1 MGRWGRSKEL
11 AKASWGVLREDK
23 ELLVLPLVSGVAAIA
38 IGATFLL
45 PILATSKVTDTAG
58 ETQLQPS
65 IVSYVL
71 NRRHTYRSDRPHDQ
85 AGWRFAVVAGVG
97 FVLTLGLMTLFVD
110 RWALPYFPAQIVTT
124 GIVLLWSFFAHKFWT
139 FGAP

>member
-1 MGRWGRSKEL
+1 MFAL
-11 AKASWGVLREDK
+11 ARQFTAFFGVGLVAAVVHYSTLVAGV
-23 ELLVLPLVSGVAAIA
+23 ELLGFRPVPATLAGYVLG
-38 IGATFLL
+38 G
-45 PILATSKVTDTAG
+45 
-58 ETQLQPS
+58 

-139 FGAP
+139 FGGAAPV